1 VCQRERQSSAYLDA
15 GAFASLLSAD
25 WNQRHGAA
33 QQKEGF
39 MATSAVSDSTFET
52 EVKKAELPVLVDFW
66 AEWCGPCRMVGPI
79 LEELS
84 EEFAGQIKIVK
95 LDVES
100 NPSVAQTYNIRGIP
114 ALLLFKNGEVAGQQ
128 IGALPKHQLRAW
140 ISEAVASS

>member
-1 VCQRERQSSAYLDA
+1 
-15 GAFASLLSAD
+15 
-25 WNQRHGAA
+25 
-33 QQKEGF
+33 
-39 MATSAVSDSTFET
+39 MATSAVSDATFES

-84 EEFAGQIKIVK
+84 EEFEGRIKIVK

-100 NPSVAQTYNIRGIP
+100 NPQVAQSFNIRGIP
-114 ALLLFKNGEVAGQQ
+114 ALLLFKNGQVAGQQ

-140 ISEAVASS
+140 LSDAITSA